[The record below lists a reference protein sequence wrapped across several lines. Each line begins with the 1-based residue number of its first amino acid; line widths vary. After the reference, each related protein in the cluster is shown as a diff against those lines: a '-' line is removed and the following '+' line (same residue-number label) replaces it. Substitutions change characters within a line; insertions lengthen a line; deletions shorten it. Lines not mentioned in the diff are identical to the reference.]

1 MNPIELDQLVKPL
14 TIKDLRVQCRAR
26 GVSPAG
32 SMETLRDRI
41 KEHMLATKDF
51 GLKAEDGENAHELQP
66 HCTQTFPTCKLFGLI
81 TIPVLSAFWPGCPVI
96 VGLNCTRQTAFPSL
110 QALTWQSL
118 TSLLDRPLMT
128 LLLVASPRTIM
139 DALQARTLA
148 TSSQ

>member
-66 HCTQTFPTCKLFGLI
+66 TLHSNISYLQAIWADYDSGLI
-81 TIPVLSAFWPGCPVI
+81 CILAWLSCDCWSVCA
-96 VGLNCTRQTAFPSL
+96 RQTAFPSL

-118 TSLLDRPLMT
+118 TSLLDRLLTT